1 MALTQQSALRLLK
14 RWQGTG
20 YTNDDDSVRVREL
33 SAIAKIAA
41 MASEAIDVV
50 TRNLLIAS
58 ADEALDVFER
68 TRFLVAQSSLTPTRR
83 RARLHAFA
91 RAAAKLVGPRLDSA
105 FASYLSDATGTTI
118 SPSLAA
124 TKSHH
129 ASPLA
134 ALVVGRREPT
144 AHEEQAR
151 RDLTPALQRGLPAR
165 AILGGV
171 SSIDAEYGVAFA
183 PEAMAL
189 VVSPPVTIESQTKAR
204 AAPIELYPGAVITRE
219 QWIEIQAML
228 LWKSHG
234 FSLDQS
240 SQGRI
245 VFCDVSLAAGAVLAV
260 DGLTV
265 NDGIAWGGRVVQAWG
280 TVSETSS
287 DDLTVR
293 SAAEHVWLSAM
304 KLALGYTHE
313 LRSVDLSAAGV
324 TLSVDA
330 DGNLTLSNENATER
344 YCTLLFRATP
354 PCIAD
359 SEDDSQPWV
368 NADVIEH
375 NELAE
380 LYASSLISDATPNEF
395 AGAPAGA
402 LRRIVYTGG
411 LTREPGTDRVRR
423 VVLDSSEDWR
433 NRYVLVA
440 PLTFAG
446 PNTGETVYPEAG
458 SDGLLE
464 RTAGDGTPRMFFTGE
479 GTPAEARVA
488 LPFQHPDSLSGA
500 NIWLYAD
507 LDGHLC
513 AEMKPA
519 SANRTCCFMAL
530 LVATERS
537 DGSSAVTP
545 VPVHATIVQTIDLE
559 QPQNMG
565 CYAQGFQGGVPRY
578 ALDEPWPRTFPTGP
592 PLGLIAEG
600 HAPRRPVSWFVRE
613 RLGSVGDERYEVR
626 QKIVGQRKRLISLAL
641 SPSIRTPVDDFDIAS
656 ELMPGVNDQIDF
668 RDRIVWIEGCFDTDD
683 IRLGAAPQL
692 SDEASTRFSA
702 LMYTGP
708 DDDIEVPLSD
718 DLAVIFTFSKSGDGK
733 GYHSRLLLS
742 NASDAT
748 TYYVNAAIECSGFTG
763 LTDLRQYGV
772 INMLRCAS
780 GDEFESDDSR
790 GFTDDFKTSGGAAA
804 RAPGES

>member
-20 YTNDDDSVRVREL
+20 YTSDDDSVRVREL
-33 SAIAKIAA
+33 NAIAKIAA

-68 TRFLVAQSSLTPTRR
+68 TRFLVAQSSLTATRR

-91 RAAAKLVGPRLDSA
+91 RAAAKLVGTRLDSA

-134 ALVVGRREPT
+134 ALVVARREPT
-144 AHEEQAR
+144 AHEEQTR

-171 SSIDAEYGVAFA
+171 SSIDAKYGVAFA

-189 VVSPPVTIESQTKAR
+189 VASPPVTIASQTKAR
-204 AAPIELYPGAVITRE
+204 AAPIELFPGAVLTRE

-240 SQGRI
+240 SQGRT
-245 VFCDVSLAAGAVLAV
+245 VFCDVTLAAGAVLAV
-260 DGLTV
+260 DGQTV
-265 NDGIAWGGRVVQAWG
+265 NDGIAWGGRIVQAWG
-280 TVSETSS
+280 AVAATSS

-293 SAAEHVWLSAM
+293 SAAEHVWLSAK
-304 KLALGYTHE
+304 KLATGYTHE
-313 LRSVDLSAAGV
+313 LHAIDLSASGI
-324 TLSVDA
+324 TLAVDA
-330 DGNLTLSNENATER
+330 NGNLSLANDNVTAR
-344 YCTLLFRATP
+344 YCTLLVRATP
-354 PCIAD
+354 IFITG
-359 SEDDSQPWV
+359 SEEDSQPWIS
-368 NADVIEH
+368 ADAIEH
-375 NELAE
+375 ADLSE
-380 LYASSLISDATPNEF
+380 LYASTQISDATPGSF
-395 AGAPAGA
+395 AGEPAGA

-411 LTREPGTDRVRR
+411 LTREPGSDRVRR

-446 PNTGETVYPEAG
+446 PNTGEAVYPEAG
-458 SDGLLE
+458 SDGLLA
-464 RTAGDGTPRMFFTGE
+464 RTAGDGTPRMFFTGD
-479 GTPAEARVA
+479 GAPAEDPEV
-488 LPFQHPDSLSGA
+488 LPFQHPDSLSDPY
-500 NIWLYAD
+500 IWLYAD

-530 LVATERS
+530 LVATEQS

-559 QPQNMG
+559 QPQNTG

-578 ALDEPWPRTFPTGP
+578 ALDEPLPRTIPTGP

-600 HAPRRPVSWFVRE
+600 HAPRRPVSWLVRE
-613 RLGSVGDERYEVR
+613 RLGSAGDERYEVR

-683 IRLGAAPQL
+683 IRLGAASPL
-692 SDEASTRFSA
+692 SDEASTPFSA
-702 LMYTGP
+702 LLYTGP
-708 DDDIEVPLSD
+708 NTDVEVPISD
-718 DLAVIFTFSKSGDGK
+718 DLTIVFAFSKSGDGK
-733 GYHSRLLLS
+733 GYHSRLLLM
-742 NASDAT
+742 NASDST
-748 TYYVNAAIECSGFTG
+748 TYYLNATIECSGFTG

-772 INMLRCAS
+772 INA
-780 GDEFESDDSR
+780 FECSSSIEIEVDDTRGCSDL
-790 GFTDDFKTSGGAAA
+790 FKTSGGSLV
-804 RAPGES
+804 RASGG